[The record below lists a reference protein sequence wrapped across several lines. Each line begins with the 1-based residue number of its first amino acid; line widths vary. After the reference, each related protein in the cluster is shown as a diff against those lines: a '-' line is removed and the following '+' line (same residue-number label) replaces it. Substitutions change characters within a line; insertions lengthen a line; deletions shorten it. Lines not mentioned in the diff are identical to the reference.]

1 MSLKK
6 QAAKGG
12 LWISITRTGVNVV
25 DFIVF
30 AYLARILSLE
40 DFGLVA
46 FCLLFIEFAN
56 IAVNSGVN
64 QNIVQRKTWDEGYAS
79 STLIYV
85 VGLALGVALFL
96 VFVGAPI
103 AQYAHSNT
111 AAYVVMS
118 LAPITVLM
126 SLQVVFNG
134 KLVRDFKNKQMGIA
148 RFVASVLSGVLIIV
162 AAEFGFGL
170 WSLVIGRLA
179 NAILELA
186 FFFYLARFTPKFH
199 YNKADTAELVHFCLP
214 LLGSAL
220 LNMAHQRAA
229 SLFTGL
235 VLGPASFALLNA
247 AKKGEQMI
255 SQVTLTSI
263 NSMVVPSFARAKEGA
278 NIGDLYIKLVAI
290 TATLV
295 LPIFMGLAAI
305 ADPFVTIVFGEKF
318 SESAIFMSISAFSI
332 FPSLLGFFLPTL
344 LISKAETADAFKLN
358 LISVISSVGVAGA
371 TIWYGI
377 STMLLAIVIVN
388 FFILPM
394 RFKIVMKHI
403 SIDIKKLILKIF
415 PQYFTA
421 LLMFMCI
428 LVCKYFLTSHF
439 SNDIALLIFLIMI
452 GVFSYFIFSF
462 TIFYNNSLEQ
472 LNEIKSMFS
481 RSKKN
486 KV

>member
-1 MSLKK
+1 MSLTK

-25 DFIVF
+25 DFVVF
-30 AYLARILSLE
+30 AYLARILTLE

-56 IAVNSGVN
+56 IAVNAGVN

-103 AQYAHSNT
+103 AKYAHSNT
-111 AAYVVMS
+111 AAFVVMS

-148 RFVASVLSGVLIIV
+148 RFVASVLSGVIIIIT
-162 AAEFGFGL
+162 AESGLGL

-179 NAILELA
+179 NALLELV
-186 FFFYLARFTPKFH
+186 FFFYLARFKPRLH

-214 LLGSAL
+214 LLGSAI

-263 NSMVVPSFARAKEGA
+263 NSMVVPSFASAKEGT
-278 NIGDLYIKLVAI
+278 NIGELYIKLVAI

-295 LPIFMGLAAI
+295 LPVFMGLAAI
-305 ADPFVTIVFGEKF
+305 ADPFVTIAFGEKF
-318 SESAIFMSISAFSI
+318 GDSAIFMSISAFTM
-332 FPSLLGFFLPTL
+332 FPSLLGWFLPTL
-344 LISKAETADAFKLN
+344 LISQAKTRHAFKLN
-358 LISVISSVGVAGA
+358 LLSVVTSITIAA
-371 TIWYGI
+371 LTIWFGI
-377 STMLLAIVIVN
+377 TVMLTAVVVAN
-388 FFILPM
+388 FLILPI
-394 RFKIVMKHI
+394 RFKIVTKHI
-403 SIDIKKLILKIF
+403 PIDINKLLSTIF
-415 PQYFTA
+415 PQYFCA
-421 LLMFMCI
+421 LAMFGCIMLCKFFIAAWVANSILQIMVLI
-428 LVCKYFLTSHF
+428 LVG
-439 SNDIALLIFLIMI
+439 LL
-452 GVFSYFIFSF
+452 SYPLLSF
-462 TIFYNNSLEQ
+462 VLFNKHTKAQ
-472 LNEIKSMFS
+472 VREIKELFLKGN
-481 RSKKN
+481 KKTA
-486 KV
+486 